1 MCWGES
7 SFRKVLLFMSFFLPV
22 ICDQRNLLSAQLL
35 PLSTSFP
42 NLFPCHAF
50 SSHSS
55 SRGFQCRPIN
65 CLLSLYS
72 CGPSNN
78 ITTELCSLLY
88 SHLLLDVHEMGYPFF
103 HCFLHLFLPG
113 FIIPLFSGK
122 MILMYILALLLCDVQ
137 WLLQEVPEKTP
148 TPVTVDSHLS
158 THSNWY
164 GWENLSLFLIRNV
177 QHIILFKC
185 LPLIIRYHIIQ

>member
-1 MCWGES
+1 MSWIH
-7 SFRKVLLFMSFFLPV
+7 FKNHVLRWVFFQKGAPFHEFFFTSHLWSKELTF
-22 ICDQRNLLSAQLL
+22 CSTS

-65 CLLSLYS
+65 SLLSLYS
-72 CGPSNN
+72 CGLSNN

-88 SHLLLDVHEMGYPFF
+88 SHLLLDVHEMGYPLF

-148 TPVTVDSHLS
+148 SPPPHPWLLTLIFPHTVIDTAEKIFPCFLS
-158 THSNWY
+158 EMFST
-164 GWENLSLFLIRNV
+164 
-177 QHIILFKC
+177 
-185 LPLIIRYHIIQ
+185 